1 MKNVLMTFDYELFLG
16 QRSGTI
22 MKCLIEPTNRLL
34 KTFEQNGIKNTI
46 FFIDTTYLLKL
57 ENHSNQKSQENLQ
70 VISNQLIEIF
80 DKGHYVFPHIHPHW
94 KDAKYIEEI
103 DQWDLSDIRK
113 YKFANL
119 NQVQIDALFDKSIE
133 LLSKILNIEKSS
145 FDSYRAGGWSIQPFE
160 KVKSSFL
167 KYGIFN
173 DMSVAPGKKVESS
186 LQSFDFL
193 QAPMLPYH
201 FSEDP
206 SLLDN
211 HGDFKEYPISVL
223 NQVSKFSNNKLLMK
237 INWRIGGKSFGDG
250 IGAGAVYSKSFG
262 SEKLM
267 LSLDQPVFINWKYIK
282 KYVDEN
288 SYLHFISHPK
298 LLSEISFKWL
308 EKVISVLKNEG
319 SEFDFRKY

>member
-1 MKNVLMTFDYELFLG
+1 MTFDYELFLG